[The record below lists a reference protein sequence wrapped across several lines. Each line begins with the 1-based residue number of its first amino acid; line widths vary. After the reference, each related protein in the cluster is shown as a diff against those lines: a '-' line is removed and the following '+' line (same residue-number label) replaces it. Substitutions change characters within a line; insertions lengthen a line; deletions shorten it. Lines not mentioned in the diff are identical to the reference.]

1 MLSVVCFKWGDRY
14 RAAHVNRLAA
24 MVDRHLSVPHEV
36 VCVTDD
42 AHGLDPAIRSAP
54 VEAHLIGLGLAYPKI
69 AVWGRAYG
77 RRMLVLDLDIT
88 ITRSIDHLVT
98 RPEPIVLLKEF
109 DFTPRSP
116 AKRPAY
122 YNTSVMLIDHDA
134 APGLW
139 SDFTVPGSVG
149 DIRASGMIGDDQTW
163 ASIRLGP
170 DKPVFPDGEIASF
183 KFHVRNGIHEDAA
196 IVVYHGRPKPWD

>member
-1 MLSVVCFKWGDRY
+1 MLTVVCFKWGDRY

-24 MVDRHLSVPHEV
+24 MVARYLCVPHEI

-42 AHGLDPAIRSAP
+42 TRGIDPHIRLAP
-54 VEAHLIGLGLAYPKI
+54 VETHLIGLGLAYPKI

-88 ITRSIDHLVT
+88 ITRPVGHLVS
-98 RPEPIVLLKEF
+98 RAESIVLLKEF
-109 DFTPRSP
+109 DFTPRSRSM
-116 AKRPAY
+116 RPAF

-134 APGLW
+134 APDLW
-139 SDFTVPGSVG
+139 SDFAVPASVEA
-149 DIRASGMIGDDQTW
+149 IRAARMIGDDQTW
-163 ASIRLGP
+163 VSIRLGP
-170 DKPVFPDGEIASF
+170 DRAVFPEGEIASF